1 MYIRSVEE
9 ILKEALSISPSVLL
23 SGARQ
28 VGKSTLAITLNKN
41 YRVFDNLSERA
52 SAINDPIG
60 YIATLP
66 NIMSPQKQTT
76 SL

>member
-1 MYIRSVEE
+1 MYIRSVED
-9 ILKEALSISPSVLL
+9 ILKEALFISPSVLL

-52 SAINDPIG
+52 SAIK
-60 YIATLP
+60 TLLGILIP
-66 NIMSPQKQTT
+66 FLNP
-76 SL
+76 